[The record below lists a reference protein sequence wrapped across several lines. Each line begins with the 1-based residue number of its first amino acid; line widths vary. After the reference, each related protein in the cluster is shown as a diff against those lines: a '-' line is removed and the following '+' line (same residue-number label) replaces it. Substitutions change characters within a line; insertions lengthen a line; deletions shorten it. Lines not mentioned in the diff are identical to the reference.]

1 MHLSGNARGVLVGG
15 LLAGALDITFA
26 FVYYGYL
33 GVSPARILRSVASG
47 LVGEAAR
54 TGGALL
60 AALGLSLHLLIS
72 VAAAAVFYLASRR
85 MTWLVRHPYV
95 SGVAFGVCVYFFMGY
110 VVVPLSAFPY
120 RQASA
125 GAQAVSVPVLL
136 AHMFLFGLPIALCV
150 RRWSSTPAVAVASV
164 KG

>member
-1 MHLSGNARGVLVGG
+1 VRLSGNARGVLVGG
-15 LLAGALDITFA
+15 LLAGALDIAFA
-26 FVYYGYL
+26 FVYYGSL

-72 VAAAAVFYLASRR
+72 VAAATVFYLVSRR
-85 MTWLVRHPYV
+85 VEWLVRHPYV
-95 SGVAFGVCVYFFMGY
+95 SGLAFGICVYFVMGY

-120 RQASA
+120 KSPSA
-125 GAQAVSVPVLL
+125 DAVSVPVLL
-136 AHMFLFGLPIALCV
+136 AHMFLFGLPIALCL
-150 RRWSSTPAVAVASV
+150 RRWSSMPRS
-164 KG
+164 

>member
-1 MHLSGNARGVLVGG
+1 MHLNGNARGVLIGG
-15 LLAGALDITFA
+15 LLAGTLDIAFA
-26 FVYYGYL
+26 FAYCGYL

-54 TGGALL
+54 TGGVPL
-60 AALGLSLHLLIS
+60 AAFGLSLHLFIS

-85 MTWLVRHPYV
+85 VSWLVRHPYV
-95 SGVAFGVCVYFFMGY
+95 SGVAFGICVYFVMGY

-120 RQASA
+120 KQASA
-125 GAQAVSVPVLL
+125 GAAAVSVPVLL

-150 RRWSSTPAVAVASV
+150 RRWSSIPRL
-164 KG
+164 